1 MDVAPGALLHSSQL
15 DPSVVH
21 SCLSRMGMSQEQSA
35 ETAQTLFTL
44 MNMLATQIIAP
55 TPPQTTPAVAA
66 QRPQPPDLGAV
77 VVEVE
82 DGDQREEPEVRPMDD
97 EEAEWTDGSTDVEAS
112 ELKAVND
119 NANLA
124 PTKIKKKK
132 KRGGGKGNQGK
143 GSAADSSKSSVTT
156 KLTKKA

>member
-1 MDVAPGALLHSSQL
+1 M
-15 DPSVVH
+15 
-21 SCLSRMGMSQEQSA
+21 
-35 ETAQTLFTL
+35 
-44 MNMLATQIIAP
+44 
-55 TPPQTTPAVAA
+55 
-66 QRPQPPDLGAV
+66 
-77 VVEVE
+77 E
-82 DGDQREEPEVRPMDD
+82 DGDQKEEPEVMPMDD

-119 NANLA
+119 NANLS

>member
-1 MDVAPGALLHSSQL
+1 MEVAPGAILHSSQV
-15 DPSVVH
+15 DPALVQA
-21 SCLSRMGMSQEQSA
+21 CLNQMGMNGEQNAITSQAFFQI
-35 ETAQTLFTL
+35 LNF
-44 MNMLATQIIAP
+44 LATTVALP
-55 TPPQTTPAVAA
+55 TPPSPAAAA
-66 QRPQPPDLGAV
+66 QRPQPPDLGPV

-82 DGDQREEPEVRPMDD
+82 DGDQREEPEVMPMDD

-112 ELKAVND
+112 ELKAAND
-119 NANLA
+119 NANLS

>member
-1 MDVAPGALLHSSQL
+1 M
-15 DPSVVH
+15 
-21 SCLSRMGMSQEQSA
+21 
-35 ETAQTLFTL
+35 
-44 MNMLATQIIAP
+44 
-55 TPPQTTPAVAA
+55 
-66 QRPQPPDLGAV
+66 
-77 VVEVE
+77 VEVE
-82 DGDQREEPEVRPMDD
+82 DGDQKEEPEVMPMDD

-132 KRGGGKGNQGK
+132 KRGGKGSQGK
-143 GSAADSSKSSVTT
+143 GSATDNTKAIVAG